1 MKDIL
6 NFKDMQYENL
16 INKLLDLGIEEDIN
30 TGDVTTE
37 SIIPESMNAVA
48 TMTAKQDGVIS
59 GLEIVKMVY
68 DRFQDDV
75 VFTPYFKDGD
85 FVKKGEVILRIEA
98 TYPTLLKGERLSLN
112 LFQRMSGI
120 ATETAKYVRELEGT
134 GTELLDTRKTA
145 PGMRVID
152 KLAVKHGGGTNH
164 RMGLYDMAMIKDN
177 HIKMAGG
184 IPKAVEQV
192 RSKIDP
198 SIKIEVETTNLDEVK
213 QAIEAGADIIML
225 DNMSN
230 EAMKEAVDV
239 IKSAAKGIKTEAS
252 GNMSIPR
259 LIEVAATGVDYI
271 SVGALTHT
279 VKAMDISMNIQ
290 IEQ

>member
-1 MKDIL
+1 ML
-6 NFKDMQYENL
+6 YENL

-48 TMTAKQDGVIS
+48 TMTAKQEGVVS

-68 DRFQDDV
+68 DRFQKDV

-85 FVKKGEVILRIEA
+85 FVKKGEVILKIEA

-230 EAMKEAVDV
+230 DAMKEAVGV
-239 IKSAAKGIKTEAS
+239 IKAAGKGIKTEAS

>member
-1 MKDIL
+1 
-6 NFKDMQYENL
+6 MQYENL

-30 TGDVTTE
+30 TGDITTE
-37 SIIPESMNAVA
+37 SIIPESMNATA

-85 FVKKGEVILRIEA
+85 TVKKGDVILKVEA
-98 TYPTLLKGERLSLN
+98 TYPTLLRGERLSLN
-112 LFQRMSGI
+112 IFQRMCGI
-120 ATETAKYVRELEGT
+120 ATETARYVKELAGT
-134 GTELLDTRKTA
+134 QTQLLDTRKTA
-145 PGMRVID
+145 PGLRVLD

-184 IPKAVEQV
+184 ISKAVEQV
-192 RSKIDP
+192 RSRIP
-198 SIKIEVETTNLDEVK
+198 SDIKIEVETTNLDEVR
-213 QAIEAGADIIML
+213 QAIAAGADIIML
-225 DNMSN
+225 DNMDT
-230 EAMKEAVDV
+230 ARMTEAVSI
-239 IKSAAKGIKTEAS
+239 IKAADKGIKTEAS

-259 LIEVAATGVDYI
+259 LLEVAATGVDFI

-279 VKAMDISMNIQ
+279 VKGMDISMNIQ
-290 IEQ
+290 VDNR

>member
-1 MKDIL
+1 
-6 NFKDMQYENL
+6 MQYENL

-30 TGDVTTE
+30 TGDITTE
-37 SIIPESMNAVA
+37 SIIPESMNAAA

-68 DRFQDDV
+68 DRFQSDV

-85 FVKKGEVILRIEA
+85 AVKKGDVILKVEA
-98 TYPTLLKGERLSLN
+98 TYPTLLRGERLSLN
-112 LFQRMSGI
+112 IFQRMCGI
-120 ATETAKYVRELEGT
+120 ATETAKYVKELADT
-134 GTELLDTRKTA
+134 HTELLDTRKTA
-145 PGMRVID
+145 PGLRVLD

-184 IPKAVEQV
+184 ITKAVEQV
-192 RSKIDP
+192 RSRIAEG
-198 SIKIEVETTNLDEVK
+198 IKIEVEATCLAEV
-213 QAIEAGADIIML
+213 QEAVAAGADIIMF
-225 DNMSN
+225 DNMTN
-230 EAMKEAVDV
+230 EAMTEAAAY
-239 IKSAAKGIKTEAS
+239 IKSTGKPIKTEAS

-259 LIEVAATGVDYI
+259 LKEVAATGVDYI

-290 IEQ
+290 VEK

>member
-1 MKDIL
+1 
-6 NFKDMQYENL
+6 MQYENL

-30 TGDVTTE
+30 TGDITTE

-68 DRFQDDV
+68 DRFQDGV
-75 VFTPYFKDGD
+75 VFTPYYKDGD
-85 FVKKGEVILRIEA
+85 SVKKGDVILKVEA
-98 TYPTLLKGERLSLN
+98 TYPTLLRGERLSLN
-112 LFQRMSGI
+112 IFQRMCGI
-120 ATETAKYVRELEGT
+120 ATETAKYVKELVGT
-134 GTELLDTRKTA
+134 QTQLLDTRKTA
-145 PGMRVID
+145 PGLRVLD

-184 IPKAVEQV
+184 IAKAVEQV
-192 RSKIDP
+192 RANIPAD
-198 SIKIEVETTNLDEVK
+198 IKIEVETTNLDEVR

-225 DNMSN
+225 DNMGN
-230 EAMKEAVDV
+230 EEMTQAVSI
-239 IKSAAKGIKTEAS
+239 IKAADKGIKTEAS

-259 LIEVAATGVDYI
+259 LLEVAATGVDFI

-279 VKAMDISMNIQ
+279 VKGMDISMNIQ
-290 IEQ
+290 VEK

>member
-1 MKDIL
+1 
-6 NFKDMQYENL
+6 MQYENL

-30 TGDVTTE
+30 TGDITTE

-48 TMTAKQDGVIS
+48 TMTAKQEGVIS

-68 DRFQDDV
+68 DRFQSDV

-85 FVKKGEVILRIEA
+85 FVKKGDVILKIEA
-98 TYPTLLKGERLSLN
+98 TYPTLLRGERLSLN
-112 LFQRMSGI
+112 LFQRMCGI
-120 ATETAKYVRELEGT
+120 ATETAKYVKELKDT
-134 GTELLDTRKTA
+134 HTELLDTRKTA
-145 PGMRVID
+145 PGLRVLD

-184 IPKAVEQV
+184 ITKAVEQV
-192 RSKIDP
+192 RARIAEG
-198 SIKIEVETTNLDEVK
+198 IKIEVETTNLDEVK
-213 QAIEAGADIIML
+213 EAIAAGADIIML

-230 EAMKEAVDV
+230 EAMTEAVT
-239 IKSAAKGIKTEAS
+239 IINAANKGIKTEAS

-290 IEQ
+290 VEK